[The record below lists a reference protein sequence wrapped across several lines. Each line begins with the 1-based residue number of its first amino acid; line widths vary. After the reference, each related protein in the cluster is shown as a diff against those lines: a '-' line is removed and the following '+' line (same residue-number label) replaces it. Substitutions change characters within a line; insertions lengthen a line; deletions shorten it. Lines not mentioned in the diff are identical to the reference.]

1 MQERSKNTPWI
12 LAPFYLASSVIQSTY
27 ATFSFG
33 VRSTTD
39 LYLNL
44 INIKKENRILK
55 QKLAEF
61 QAQQGANT
69 ELKLENERL
78 NRLLDFRQKSNMSL
92 LAAHIIGRDLL
103 TDYDSIT
110 IDRGSS
116 NGVKKG
122 MGVIAI
128 NGIVGYAIEVAP
140 HTSKILLITDRNAV
154 VDAIVQRSRS
164 RGILQGLT
172 KDTCQLTLLKRS
184 DDVKMGDMI
193 ITSGIDNYF
202 PKGFPIGTVTAVN
215 RDEYG
220 LGQNVTVQP
229 IVDAVN
235 LEEVF
240 VILNA
245 NYQDLES
252 LAEGK

>member
-44 INIKKENRILK
+44 VNIKKENRILR
-55 QKLAEF
+55 QKLAES

-103 TDYDSIT
+103 TDYDSVT

-116 NGVKKG
+116 SGVKKG

-128 NGIVGYAIEVAP
+128 NGIVGYAIEVEP

-172 KDTCQLTLLKRS
+172 EDRCQLTLLKRS
-184 DDVKMGDMI
+184 DDVKVGDMI

-202 PKGFPIGTVTAVN
+202 PKGFPIGAVTAIS

-229 IVDAVN
+229 VVDAVN

-245 NYQDLES
+245 NYQDLEN